1 MRTNLPQR
9 ILLFIT
15 ILLTLTFWSCATKRK
30 TKEVEQVKVESEKSI
45 VNDSSVNLQLQ
56 KSTYDYLQNYSK
68 NETLLQKLGLTYA
81 GKTNEDKG
89 KVSLKQTEN
98 GLELDIQG
106 AIAMALDK
114 THSKDESVSK
124 SELISLMDSVMS
136 AKLVQD
142 KTERSD
148 VVVDSFKSNTEKE
161 KTDISIWIYVIIG
174 CVLCLI
180 VFLGFVQIQINH
192 IKKYSKLMES

>member
-1 MRTNLPQR
+1 MRTNIPQR

-15 ILLTLTFWSCATKRK
+15 ILLTLTLWSCATKRK

-161 KTDISIWIYVIIG
+161 KTDISIWIYVLFGVVISLVIFFAW
-174 CVLCLI
+174 LNN
-180 VFLGFVQIQINH
+180 QIN
-192 IKKYSKLMES
+192 KLNKIGGK

>member
-1 MRTNLPQR
+1 MRTL
-9 ILLFIT
+9 IIMMVA
-15 ILLTLTFWSCATKRK
+15 TLMSLASCATKRK

-68 NETLLQKLGLTYA
+68 NETLLQKLGLTYS

-106 AIAMALDK
+106 AIAMALEK
-114 THSKDESVSK
+114 EQSKDEKLDKRELLK
-124 SELISLMDSVMS
+124 SFDSIVNIQLKQELDQRDQML
-136 AKLVQD
+136 L
-142 KTERSD
+142 
-148 VVVDSFKSNTEKE
+148 DSFKSNTEKE
-161 KTDISIWIYVIIG
+161 KTDISIWIYVLIG
-174 CVLCLI
+174 VVISLVIFFAWLNN
-180 VFLGFVQIQINH
+180 QIN
-192 IKKYSKLMES
+192 KLNKIGGK

>member
-1 MRTNLPQR
+1 MRTNIPQR

-106 AIAMALDK
+106 AIAMALEK
-114 THSKDESVSK
+114 EQSKDENISVQK
-124 SELISLMDSVMS
+124 VISLVDSVYS
-136 AKLVQD
+136 VRLQQD
-142 KTERSD
+142 LAQRD
-148 VVVDSFKSNTEKE
+148 QRLLDSFKSNTEKE
-161 KTDISIWIYVIIG
+161 KTDISIWIYVLFGVVISLVIFFAW
-174 CVLCLI
+174 LNN
-180 VFLGFVQIQINH
+180 QIN
-192 IKKYSKLMES
+192 KLNKIGGK

>member
-1 MRTNLPQR
+1 MSFSN
-9 ILLFIT
+9 
-15 ILLTLTFWSCATKRK
+15 CATKRK
-30 TKEVEQVKVESEKSI
+30 TKDVEQVKVESEKSI

-106 AIAMALDK
+106 AIAMALEK
-114 THSKDESVSK
+114 EQSKDENISVQK
-124 SELISLMDSVMS
+124 VISLVDSVYS
-136 AKLVQD
+136 VRLQQD
-142 KTERSD
+142 LAQREERLI
-148 VVVDSFKSNTEKE
+148 DSFKSNTEKE
-161 KTDISIWIYVIIG
+161 KTDVSIWIYVLIG
-174 CVLCLI
+174 VVISLVIFFAWLNN
-180 VFLGFVQIQINH
+180 QIN
-192 IKKYSKLMES
+192 KLNKIGGK

>member
-1 MRTNLPQR
+1 MRTNIPQR

-15 ILLTLTFWSCATKRK
+15 ILLTLTLWSCATKRK

-56 KSTYDYLQNYSK
+56 KSTYDYFQNYSK

-106 AIAMALDK
+106 ALQMALDQAQQ
-114 THSKDESVSK
+114 KDENFTQAK
-124 SELISLMDSVMS
+124 MIKLMDSVYN
-136 AKLVQD
+136 ARFQQD
-142 KTERSD
+142 LAQRD
-148 VVVDSFKSNTEKE
+148 QRLLDSFKSNTEKE
-161 KTDISIWIYVIIG
+161 KTDISIWIYVLFGVVISLVIFFAW
-174 CVLCLI
+174 LNN
-180 VFLGFVQIQINH
+180 QIN
-192 IKKYSKLMES
+192 KLNKIGGK

>member
-1 MRTNLPQR
+1 MKRFCIFLS
-9 ILLFIT
+9 LLIG
-15 ILLTLTFWSCATKRK
+15 TLMSFSNCATKRK
-30 TKEVEQVKVESEKSI
+30 TKDVEQVKVESEKSI

-106 AIAMALDK
+106 AIAMALEK
-114 THSKDESVSK
+114 EQSKDEKLDKRELLK
-124 SELISLMDSVMS
+124 SFDSIVNIQLKQELDQRDQML
-136 AKLVQD
+136 L
-142 KTERSD
+142 
-148 VVVDSFKSNTEKE
+148 DSFKSNTEKE
-161 KTDISIWIYVIIG
+161 KTDVSIWIYVLIG
-174 CVLCLI
+174 VVISLVIFFAWLNN
-180 VFLGFVQIQINH
+180 QIN
-192 IKKYSKLMES
+192 KLNKIGGK